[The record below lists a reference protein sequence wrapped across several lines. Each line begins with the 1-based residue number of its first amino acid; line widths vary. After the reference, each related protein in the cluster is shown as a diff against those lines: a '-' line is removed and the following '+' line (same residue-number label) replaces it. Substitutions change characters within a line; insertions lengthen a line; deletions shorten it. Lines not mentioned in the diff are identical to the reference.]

1 MNPAKRKEISQK
13 VAEKL
18 NLSFEIVDEIIAC
31 YFKSIQKKMSNL
43 EHSRLAV
50 DGLGTFYVKKNRLLA
65 KLENYKAALERTES
79 IAEPDM
85 SDFRYMLGLRNEIKL
100 YEKALNEIIQE
111 EQNKL
116 KKQEEKENYKRNKS

>member
-18 NLSFEIVDEIIAC
+18 NLSFEIVDEIITC

-43 EHSRLAV
+43 EHSRLAI

-100 YEKALNEIIQE
+100 YEKSLGEITQE

>member
-1 MNPAKRKEISQK
+1 LNPAKRKEISQK
-13 VAEKL
+13 IAEKL
-18 NLSFEIVDEIIAC
+18 NLSFEIVDEIITC

-43 EHSRLAV
+43 EHSRLAI

-85 SDFRYMLGLRNEIKL
+85 SDFRYILGLRNELKL
-100 YEKALNEIIQE
+100 YEKSLDEITQE

-116 KKQEEKENYKRNKS
+116 KKQEEKENYKRNKL

>member
-1 MNPAKRKEISQK
+1 LNPAKRKEISQK

-18 NLSFEIVDEIIAC
+18 NLSFEIVDEIITC

-43 EHSRLAV
+43 EHSRLAI

-100 YEKALNEIIQE
+100 YEKSLDEITQE

>member
-13 VAEKL
+13 IAEKL
-18 NLSFEIVDEIIAC
+18 NLSFEIVDEIITC

-43 EHSRLAV
+43 EHSRLAI

-85 SDFRYMLGLRNEIKL
+85 SDFRYILGLRNELKL
-100 YEKALNEIIQE
+100 YEKSLDEITQE

>member
-18 NLSFEIVDEIIAC
+18 NLSFEIVDEIITC

-100 YEKALNEIIQE
+100 YEKALNEITQE

>member
-18 NLSFEIVDEIIAC
+18 NLSFEIVDEIITC

-43 EHSRLAV
+43 EHSRLAI

-100 YEKALNEIIQE
+100 YEKSLDEITQE

>member
-1 MNPAKRKEISQK
+1 LNPAKRKEISQK
-13 VAEKL
+13 IAEKL
-18 NLSFEIVDEIIAC
+18 NLSFEIVDEIITC

-43 EHSRLAV
+43 EHSRLAI

-85 SDFRYMLGLRNEIKL
+85 SDFRYILGLRNELKL
-100 YEKALNEIIQE
+100 YEKSLDEITQE

>member
-18 NLSFEIVDEIIAC
+18 NLSFEIVDEIITC

-100 YEKALNEIIQE
+100 YEKTLNEITQE

>member
-13 VAEKL
+13 IAEKL
-18 NLSFEIVDEIIAC
+18 NLSFEIVDEIITC

-43 EHSRLAV
+43 EHSRLAI

-85 SDFRYMLGLRNEIKL
+85 SDFRYILGLRNELKL
-100 YEKALNEIIQE
+100 YEKSLDEITQE

-116 KKQEEKENYKRNKS
+116 KKQEEKENYKRNKL